1 MTDILPPIT
10 GKQVDKIL
18 GKDAVAIV
26 TDEVLIGLIPT
37 RINGVDNCIAIK
49 IADSQG
55 CCDVFPEMPKR
66 HVMQLVQEIGE
77 DGPDF
82 IYITM
87 PMCHRT
93 RAKAWGVAADI
104 FEALGKTC
112 RGQAMLANSMPSGS
126 PPSIPGIDGKEGE
139 R

>member
-1 MTDILPPIT
+1 MTDVLPPIT

-18 GKDAVAIV
+18 GNGAVAIV
-26 TDEVLIGLIPT
+26 TDEVLIGLVPT
-37 RINGVDNCIAIK
+37 RINGIDNCIAIK

-66 HVMQLVQEIGE
+66 HIMKLVQEIEEEGHN
-77 DGPDF
+77 F
-82 IYITM
+82 VYITM

-93 RAKAWGVAADI
+93 RSEAWAVAADI

-112 RGQAMLANSMPSGS
+112 RDQARLANPSDQRAGAS
-126 PPSIPGIDGKEGE
+126 PAPSES
-139 R
+139 RC

>member
-10 GKQVDKIL
+10 GKHVDKIL
-18 GKDAVAIV
+18 GKGAVAVV
-26 TDEVLIGLIPT
+26 TDEVLIGLVPT
-37 RINGVDNCIAIK
+37 RINGVDNCISIK

-66 HVMQLVQEIGE
+66 HIMNLVREISEEGT
-77 DGPDF
+77 DF
-82 IYITM
+82 TYITM

-93 RAKAWGVAADI
+93 LGESWDTAADM

-112 RGQAMLANSMPSGS
+112 REQSRRANAPVQ
-126 PPSIPGIDGKEGE
+126 PADA
-139 R
+139 